1 MLKPLSTEVFM
12 FRKIIAITTASLLI
26 VLAFGAA
33 PTSAATKISNGV
45 PCSKINAVKKVSG
58 FNYRCAKNA
67 LVKNSKLTWL
77 SFECLGSIRQFQ
89 SAVKAQAQLNNS
101 ADQIKLLNAQYESA
115 TVSLNNV
122 TAALETATAQVKELR
137 SQMDATTNA
146 TQKQTLALAV
156 TKLAD
161 AVLKLSG
168 AKSRL
173 SAQVR
178 SLEKERALLLT
189 APQQLKTAA
198 SDARGS
204 AQLLC
209 SKGF

>member
-1 MLKPLSTEVFM
+1 M
-12 FRKIIAITTASLLI
+12 FRKVIATATASVLI
-26 VLAFGAA
+26 ALAFSVA
-33 PTSAATKISNGV
+33 PASAATKISNGV

-58 FNYRCAKNA
+58 FNYRCSTNA

-77 SFECLGSIRQFQ
+77 SFECLSSIKQFQ
-89 SAVKAQAQLNNS
+89 SAVKAQGQLTNS
-101 ADQIKLLNAQYESA
+101 ADQIKALNAQFESA
-115 TVSLNNV
+115 TVSLAVV
-122 TAALETATAQVKELR
+122 TAALETATAQAKDYR
-137 SQMDATTNA
+137 SKMNTTTNA
-146 TQKQTLALAV
+146 AEKQSLALAV
-156 TKLAD
+156 AKLAD

-168 AKSRL
+168 AKTRL
-173 SAQVR
+173 SSQVR
-178 SLEKERALLLT
+178 SLEKERAVLLT